1 MRGMTK
7 IPGKR
12 GRAPGALH
20 RPSLQQSCSTHFD
33 CCRQGPKQRQYRAET
48 RQRIW
53 KISKR
58 ADRFAPK
65 WPTFRSR
72 TRKKNSGKKKV
83 PVRPRSQLLDNIS
96 QQLYRGA
103 YQIGNFYIISAMLAH
118 QSRPFSRNSGLQ
130 RTTLEP
136 YDEKKAAK
144 EL

>member
-33 CCRQGPKQRQYRAET
+33 CCRQGPKQRQYPAET

-83 PVRPRSQLLDNIS
+83 PVRPRSQLLEKHFTAVVQGCIPDRQLLYHFGHACS
-96 QQLYRGA
+96 SKPPVLAQQ
-103 YQIGNFYIISAMLAH
+103 
-118 QSRPFSRNSGLQ
+118 RP
-130 RTTLEP
+130 
-136 YDEKKAAK
+136 AK
-144 EL
+144 NNVGTVR